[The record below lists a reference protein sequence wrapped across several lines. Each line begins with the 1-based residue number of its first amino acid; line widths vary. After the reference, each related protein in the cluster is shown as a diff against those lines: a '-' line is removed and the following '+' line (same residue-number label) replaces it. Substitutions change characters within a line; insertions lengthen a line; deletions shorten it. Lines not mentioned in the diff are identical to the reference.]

1 MTRLK
6 KLFATML
13 LVLVTVCS
21 VLGSAVLNIAR
32 SIFTSSSA
40 KADVVSIPGNQNDT
54 DEVQAGSVV
63 SIPGFLTK
71 VEKNNSITLPMSSV
85 KVNGVNLGDGLV
97 NLFVEVTDIYGQ
109 ALTQYDDAEG
119 TQVVANMGEQVA
131 ITGAATAKELVLTPS
146 KAGIYNVKYYVL
158 SNGVWTSTNTYNIR
172 VAEESYKMVFEGNG
186 ATVMP
191 STFKHNIEGG
201 QDINI
206 ALPLLYDEN
215 GELIENQDILLGA
228 KQGTGANAY
237 YYVLRYEDV
246 AGAEGVTL
254 SDVSK
259 INETNNVYSEYK
271 TYTVKKVVS
280 DTISADIKYALH
292 VDLKNSGSF
301 KMSNHDTSAEGTQL
315 LTLSGV
321 GETATAYDKTPFT
334 FHVDSSL
341 GGGDYVLT
349 YNLHKVNLGNV
360 APTSSAHLN
369 YTMTADSS
377 FDQANVK
384 VYAKPA
390 SKVKRSDVSYG
401 EKHYLPSV
409 NAANASDANT
419 TVEAF
424 YYYSIGV
431 ESGDDLVYAADKV
444 VLGHDENGF
453 YFIPKTSGAT
463 YEFDY
468 KAVDA
473 FGNTSDTTSTDNYY
487 TIQIYDEHNPI
498 AVYTKAFDPETVDQT
513 NPETI
518 ADFEDISYVI
528 PTKYAISSDT
538 ETKTIRIPAL
548 AASDYSGLREVTRFL
563 SSTSF
568 IVDAN
573 GTLASSTK
581 TLNITKNTGKLT
593 ESDSINQIDL
603 REYLKFED
611 SLGRLI
617 DAYGYLIDE
626 NGDYVDGQGNP
637 VAEANKVFAF
647 KDGEGHDLTSGDA
660 LRDAFNACEAI
671 ITLRKDV
678 FAAGTYTLT
687 MRAIDIGTKIN
698 TNKDNTIT
706 LVDYDDLEETTPTV
720 KYNESKVSSVV
731 DNQDVYIAI
740 PTVKDDADK
749 NLLVKYYVDVE
760 GAAELIEVNTDE
772 DGKYITFNTSLK
784 DSADHSIF
792 ELAAASAS
800 KSFKVVTFAFNDYA
814 LTASELISETGTNL
828 LAEALQQYDATDDTF
843 AHIGY
848 ASYKVNVKNYASDA
862 IPTITTLPT
871 VLTMDAPTQYEE
883 YEVGGFVF
891 KDDTDT
897 ARVQVSITDTKG
909 NSYDYSFNGAI
920 TIVEENS
927 EYIYTVPGIKFLPN
941 NADDGNEYTVTYRV
955 VDDAKNTVSYS
966 FVLIHAVNREIP
978 AISGISGEEATLE
991 LGETYVFSDVD
1002 FGNAQKVEVTAWK
1015 GTEQVFISNADPITF
1030 APTST
1035 GEYTIRFTAINGT
1048 DPDNDPTQ
1056 TREFKINVVDTLA
1069 PIINYVEPIQ
1079 GGETILITEDEI
1091 VTENNVVTYP
1101 NVKLPTISAQD
1112 QWSKNAIED
1121 LVDTTDI
1128 SIKITTPSATYT
1140 LDRFYTLPA
1149 DVANTLNITR
1159 NNDFLYFTPTAR
1171 GTYTITYSAQD
1182 AAGNQATSKVITVKV
1197 GDTEKPTIELTNAFK
1212 NKLENGFVI
1221 GKNDTLTINN
1231 NAIVLDGSEFDQTNY
1246 NIMVSDN
1253 DGFNSTYDATYDDYI
1268 QRVTVS
1274 ITDSNGATISPEE
1287 STDNLLH
1294 YTFTTSG
1301 TYTLKITVYDK
1312 NGNQSTPFTKQFYVT
1327 TQESTQSDASTIVG
1341 IALIVASALV
1351 LAGVIVYFVRGTKML
1366 PKKKA
1371 NKQSKKED

>member
-191 STFKHNIEGG
+191 STFNYTQE
-201 QDINI
+201 QDISI

-215 GELIENQDILLGA
+215 GDLIENKDILLGTV
-228 KQGTGANAY
+228 QGTGADAY

-246 AGAEGVTL
+246 AGAEGVKL
-254 SDVSK
+254 NAVSK
-259 INETNNVYSEYK
+259 VNDTTNTYTEYK
-271 TYTVKKVVS
+271 TYTVKKVA
-280 DTISADIKYALH
+280 SATVADDIEYALH
-292 VDLKNSGSF
+292 VDLHSANLN
-301 KMSNHDTSAEGTQL
+301 MSNHDTSAEGTTL

-321 GETATAYDKTPFT
+321 TADATAYDKTPYA

-341 GGGDYVLT
+341 GGGEYVLT
-349 YNLHKVNLGNV
+349 YNLHKVATGTV
-360 APTSSAHLN
+360 SPTASTYLN
-369 YTMTADSS
+369 YAMTGDTD
-377 FDQANVK
+377 FDQSNIK

-390 SKVKRSDVSYG
+390 SNVKRSDVSYG

-409 NAANASDANT
+409 NASNASDANT

-468 KAVDA
+468 KTVDA

-487 TIQIYDEHNPI
+487 TIQIYDDSNPI
-498 AVYTKAFDPETVDQT
+498 AVYTSAFDTETVDQT

-518 ADFEDISYVI
+518 AELEDISYVI

-548 AASDYSGLREVTRFL
+548 AASDYSGLREVSRQL

-573 GTLASSTK
+573 GTLASSTQY
-581 TLNITKNTGKLT
+581 LYITSNTGAPSAPSKVT
-593 ESDSINQIDL
+593 HVEL
-603 REYLKFED
+603 RDYLKFQD
-611 SLGRLI
+611 VLGRLI
-617 DAYGYLIDE
+617 DADGYLVDE
-626 NGDYVDGQGNP
+626 NGDYVDATGNP

-647 KDGEGHDLTSGDA
+647 KDGEGHDLTGTA

-687 MRAIDIGTKIN
+687 MRTQDTG
-698 TNKDNTIT
+698 NKYNSNRDTTIT

-720 KYNESKVSSVV
+720 KYNEFKVSSVV

-760 GAAELIEVNTDE
+760 GAAELIEVNTDQ
-772 DGKYITFNTSLK
+772 DGKYVKFNTSLK

-848 ASYKVNVKNYASDA
+848 AEYKINVKSYASDA

-871 VLTMDAPTQYEE
+871 VATMVAPTQYEE
-883 YEVGGFVF
+883 YSVGGFVF

-909 NSYDYSFNGAI
+909 NSYDYSTNGAM
-920 TIVEENS
+920 TIVEEND
-927 EYIYTVPGIKFLPN
+927 EFIYTFPGITFLPN

-966 FVLIHAVNREIP
+966 FVLIHAENREIP

-991 LGETYVFSDVD
+991 LGESYVFQGVE
-1002 FGNAQKVEVTAWK
+1002 FGNAQTVKVTAKNSAGKDVSHWISPSSYTFSPEEA
-1015 GTEQVFISNADPITF
+1015 GT
-1030 APTST
+1030 
-1035 GEYTIRFTAINGT
+1035 YTITFTAINGT
-1048 DPDNDPTQ
+1048 LDTDPTQ
-1056 TREFKINVVDTLA
+1056 TKEFKITVADTKA
-1069 PIINYVEPIQ
+1069 PVLEYVEAIASGDSVLVP
-1079 GGETILITEDEI
+1079 ESAIT
-1091 VTENNVVTYP
+1091 TENSVTTYP
-1101 NVKLPTISAQD
+1101 NVKLPTVRAQD
-1112 QWSKNAIED
+1112 QWSANAVEG
-1121 LVDTTDI
+1121 LVADTTTV
-1128 SIKITTPSATYT
+1128 SIKISTPSGDTYT
-1140 LDRFYTLPA
+1140 LDALGNLP
-1149 DVANTLNITR
+1149 DGVENTLNVVKTG
-1159 NNDFLYFTPTAR
+1159 DFLYFTPTAR

-1182 AAGNQATSKVITVKV
+1182 AAGNQATSKVVTVKV

-1212 NKLENGFVI
+1212 DKLEKGFVI
-1221 GKNDTLTINN
+1221 GKNDKLTINN
-1231 NAIVLDGSEFDQTNY
+1231 NAIVNAAADETRCD
-1246 NIMVSDN
+1246 IRVSDN
-1253 DGFNSTYDATYDDYI
+1253 YGFNSTHDATLDVDI
-1268 QRVTVS
+1268 QKVTVS
-1274 ITDSNGATISPEE
+1274 ITNANGSTITPESADE
-1287 STDNLLH
+1287 LLE

-1301 TYTLKITVYDK
+1301 TYTLKLTVSDK
-1312 NGNQSTPFTKQFYVT
+1312 LGNQRVYTKQFYVT